1 MADYYN
7 IFESA
12 FERFSIMTVDGKLP
26 DRSAGSDRRALWRKD
41 KNSCREENKR
51 EWKLVA

>member
-26 DRSAGSDRRALWRKD
+26 GQRK
-41 KNSCREENKR
+41 R
-51 EWKLVA
+51 WKQ